1 MLNYKKPT
9 VWVSIVAAIVVVAVI
24 IGFVFSSSD
33 KNGMGTNLMEPEWR
47 SAMTGGI
54 LCSHTLTLTIQRM

>member
-9 VWVSIVAAIVVVAVI
+9 VWVSIVAAIAVVAVI
-24 IGFVFSSSD
+24 ICFVFSSSD
-33 KNGMGTNLMEPEWR
+33 KDGMGTNLSEPWR
-47 SAMTGGI
+47 PAMTGGI